1 MPLQPAYTW
10 SETDT
15 SIKITIDNVPIK
27 DQSQLFCS
35 DRVVKLNV
43 PPYLLLLDLKHAVDD
58 DRSTAT
64 ITKGRKVVINLTK
77 VTSLMTCVQ
86 AEPKHGFPAQR
97 SHLLL
102 SCMLCR
108 LSQAHGIR
116 LLLKERL
123 QLYASSGRSLCSG
136 HTRSW

>member
-15 SIKITIDNVPIK
+15 SIKITIDVPIK

-58 DRSTAT
+58 DRSAAT

-77 VTSLMTCVQ
+77 VTRALDCVQ
-86 AEPKHGFPAQR
+86 AEPKHRFPAQR
-97 SHLLL
+97 SH
-102 SCMLCR
+102 CCCCCLCSNIR

-116 LLLKERL
+116 LMLMGRL
-123 QLYASSGRSLCSG
+123 
-136 HTRSW
+136 

>member
-10 SETDT
+10 SETDS

-27 DQSQLFCS
+27 DQGQLFCS

-64 ITKGRKVVINLTK
+64 ITRGRKVVISLIK
-77 VTSLMTCVQ
+77 VCYS
-86 AEPKHGFPAQR
+86 
-97 SHLLL
+97 
-102 SCMLCR
+102 
-108 LSQAHGIR
+108 
-116 LLLKERL
+116 
-123 QLYASSGRSLCSG
+123 
-136 HTRSW
+136 

>member
-64 ITKGRKVVINLTK
+64 ITKGRKVIINLTK
-77 VTSLMTCVQ
+77 VTRVLTRVQ

-97 SHLLL
+97 SP
-102 SCMLCR
+102 SAVVC
-108 LSQAHGIR
+108 SA
-116 LLLKERL
+116 
-123 QLYASSGRSLCSG
+123 GRA
-136 HTRSW
+136 RPMA